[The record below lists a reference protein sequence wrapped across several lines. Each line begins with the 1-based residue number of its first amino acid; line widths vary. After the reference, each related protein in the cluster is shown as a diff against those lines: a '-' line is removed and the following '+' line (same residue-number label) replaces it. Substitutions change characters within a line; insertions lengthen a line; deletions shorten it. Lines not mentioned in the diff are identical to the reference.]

1 MEFKRNKGNRQKHS
15 IKAFT
20 RTDEAIACMT
30 LKQPTLSQIGGT
42 EPRRP
47 TIRSGTVKAYGCD
60 FHSSYM
66 SSSSVTGLSSP
77 PSSAPWYSQQVINR
91 EHYYAQRQTEK
102 QKSHM
107 VLSENSKR
115 PTNFM
120 DCSKRI
126 TSSMGAQ
133 RIQVISTKR

>member
-1 MEFKRNKGNRQKHS
+1 MEFNRNKGNRQKHS

-20 RTDEAIACMT
+20 RTDEEIACMT
-30 LKQPTLSQIGGT
+30 LGQPTLSQIGGT

-77 PSSAPWYSQQVINR
+77 PSSAPLYSQQVINR
-91 EHYYAQRQTEK
+91 EHYYAQRQT
-102 QKSHM
+102 QRNKS
-107 VLSENSKR
+107 
-115 PTNFM
+115 PTLCYQN
-120 DCSKRI
+120 
-126 TSSMGAQ
+126 AQ
-133 RIQVISTKR
+133 RGLQTSWIAQRGLQAQWVLKESK

>member
-1 MEFKRNKGNRQKHS
+1 MEFNRNKGNRQKHS

-30 LKQPTLSQIGGT
+30 LGQPTLSQIGGT

-91 EHYYAQRQTEK
+91 EHYYAQRQTQRNK
-102 QKSHM
+102 SPTWCYQK
-107 VLSENSKR
+107 
-115 PTNFM
+115 
-120 DCSKRI
+120 
-126 TSSMGAQ
+126 AQ
-133 RIQVISTKR
+133 RGLQTSWIAQRGLQAQWVLKESK